1 MNQFTVCIP
10 AAGIG
15 RRMQSDTPKQYLHL
29 HGRPLLAHT
38 LDVFDGMPECA
49 RIVLAVDDEAAARR
63 LVDSCA
69 LRVPVQIVAG
79 GPRRQDSVANALAEC
94 GDDDTIVLIHDA
106 ARPCVTRG
114 QVRAVADAAREH
126 GAALLALPARDTIKE
141 VHAGLVRETL
151 DRTVIWQAQT
161 PQAARAG
168 LFRIAFAEAQR
179 KGIEATDD
187 VFLLEAMDVPVHVV
201 EGSPANIKVTTQEDL
216 VVAEAML
223 KLRMTSDESRM
234 RERSE

>member
-38 LDVFDGMPECA
+38 LDVFDAMPECA
-49 RIVLAVDDEAAARR
+49 AIVLAVDDETAARR

-69 LRVPVQIVAG
+69 LRVPVRIVPG
-79 GPRRQDSVANALAEC
+79 GPRRQDSVANALTVC
-94 GDDDTIVLIHDA
+94 GEDDTIVLVHDA
-106 ARPCVTRG
+106 ARPCVTRD
-114 QVRAVADAAREH
+114 QVRAVADAARTH

-168 LFRIAFAEAQR
+168 LFRIAFAEAKG

-187 VFLLEAMDVPVHVV
+187 VSLLEAMDIPVHVV
-201 EGSPANIKVTTQEDL
+201 EGSPMNIKVTTPDDL
-216 VVAEAML
+216 VVAEAIL
-223 KLRMTSDESRM
+223 KLRLAENETRPDRGNA
-234 RERSE
+234 